1 MLMCFNKSISDGFTS
16 SLIYNW
22 YYAACHRIT
31 EYVEGATRR
40 YSTVIVW
47 ESNIVI
53 FIQTAFGVTLVIILL
68 PSVRYFDLI
77 ILRFR
82 AYIDIIYFQASTHI
96 YTGTSCRCT
105 HTCIILQ
112 FFPTKSCYLH
122 FKSYAYKQINFNT
135 SLLSISY
142 GLLFRWSKFSLS
154 GKHPYHKYCFKEL
167 SHPKCEVCHHYVSCS
182 SPSFDFSRCPTWLL
196 VFFNS

>member
-1 MLMCFNKSISDGFTS
+1 
-16 SLIYNW
+16 
-22 YYAACHRIT
+22 
-31 EYVEGATRR
+31 VEGATRR

-82 AYIDIIYFQASTHI
+82 AYIDIIYFQALTDI

-105 HTCIILQ
+105 HTFIILKY
-112 FFPTKSCYLH
+112 FPTKSRYLH
-122 FKSYAYKQINFNT
+122 FQSMLTNKLILTLLLYP
-135 SLLSISY
+135 SLTA
-142 GLLFRWSKFSLS
+142 FCFCWSKFSLS

-167 SHPKCEVCHHYVSCS
+167 SHPKCEVCRHYVSCS
-182 SPSFDFSRCPTWLL
+182 SPSFAFSQCPLH
-196 VFFNS
+196 